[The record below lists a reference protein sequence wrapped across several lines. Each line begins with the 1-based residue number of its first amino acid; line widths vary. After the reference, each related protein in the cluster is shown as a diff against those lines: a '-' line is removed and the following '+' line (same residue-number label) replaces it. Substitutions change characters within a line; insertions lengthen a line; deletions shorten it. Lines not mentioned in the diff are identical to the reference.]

1 MDPIATLS
9 RSDAPRPVPPMASIC
24 PYLLAADGGWR
35 ASTPA
40 REHRCTAVVPAT
52 VLAPD
57 KQRRL
62 CLTADHDGCATY
74 LAATARSD
82 EQGPAIAD
90 GARQRPGAG
99 VRPLVRTAPLV
110 LDHGRFAVTIPS
122 LGSQR
127 GLGQMALLGLMAV
140 AFAALLM
147 ARVPA
152 GPGST
157 PAGGSPRLPG
167 GAVGAPSAS
176 VRPTTK
182 PTKAPV
188 AASATPS
195 RTLVPTEA
203 KPTPSVRP
211 SGKPTA
217 APSPVAGVTTYTVK
231 RGDTLSDIATRFGTT
246 WQVLAQLNG
255 IKDPGRLRIGQVLDL
270 P

>member
-1 MDPIATLS
+1 MAT
-9 RSDAPRPVPPMASIC
+9 IC

-35 ASTPA
+35 ASAPA

-62 CLTADHDGCATY
+62 CLTADHDSCSTY
-74 LAATARSD
+74 LAATAHPD
-82 EQGPAIAD
+82 EQGATTEVGVRQRRGA
-90 GARQRPGAG
+90 GARP
-99 VRPLVRTAPLV
+99 VVRTAPLV
-110 LDHGRFAVTIPS
+110 LDHGHFAVTIPS

-140 AFAALLM
+140 AFAALVL
-147 ARVPA
+147 ARIPA

-157 PAGGSPRLPG
+157 PAQGSPRLPG
-167 GAVGAPSAS
+167 GAAGAPSVS
-176 VRPTTK
+176 IGPTAK

-188 AASATPS
+188 GASQAPS

-203 KPTPSVRP
+203 KPSPTARP
-211 SGKPTA
+211 SAKSSGAPTPIPGA
-217 APSPVAGVTTYTVK
+217 TTYTIK

-246 WQVLAQLNG
+246 WQVLAEING